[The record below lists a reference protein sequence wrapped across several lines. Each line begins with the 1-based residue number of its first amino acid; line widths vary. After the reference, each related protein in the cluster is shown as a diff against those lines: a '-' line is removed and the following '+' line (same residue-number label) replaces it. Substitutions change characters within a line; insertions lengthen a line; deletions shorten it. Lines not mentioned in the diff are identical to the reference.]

1 MISTDSLPIVKIG
14 VFGRK
19 NIGKS
24 SFINMIFGEEV
35 LPVDAAAGTTKFPVE
50 KTINLSLLGN
60 AQFLDT
66 VGIDD
71 KLGVE
76 QLLDGAFTKLVDQI
90 DIMVILTRNEQW
102 AEYEEVMLHEAKKRN
117 TPCLIVVNQIDIAPP
132 SEDFLQ
138 SIEKRANAVILCSC
152 ADKATFEQQVSDFK
166 KQLIRLCPHEY
177 FELPSV
183 LEGVIERGGLVIL
196 VTDDTLDTG
205 RNSLMDAHIHTLR
218 DAMEQ
223 HAVTLVTKKSDYPDA
238 IGKLCTI
245 PSLVVCDS
253 VVLPDIADATPS
265 NVPLS
270 TFSIL
275 LARSKGNFAVFAEG
289 AAAVTNLKSGDKVL
303 LAETCGEHFPGAHI
317 GREQIP
323 KWISEHVAQ
332 GVQFDIFAEQGL
344 PKNIAEYKLIIQCS
358 GCVIS
363 RRDMLYRIQCAHE
376 AGVPI
381 TSYGFCIAA
390 IFGKLERV
398 LTLFT
403 EKTKA

>member
-1 MISTDSLPIVKIG
+1 MNPNHPLSTVKVG

-35 LPVDAAAGTTKFPVE
+35 LPVDATPGTTRFPIE
-50 KTINLSLLGN
+50 KTIDLSLLGN

-76 QLLDGAFTKLVDQI
+76 EQLLDGRFTKLVDQV
-90 DIMVILTRNEQW
+90 DIMVILVQNGGW
-102 AEYEEVMLHEAKKRN
+102 AEYEEIMLHEAKKRN
-117 TPCLIVVNQIDIAPP
+117 TPCLIVVNRIDENPP
-132 SEDFLQ
+132 TEEFLQ
-138 SIEKRANAVILCSC
+138 SIEKRANALMLCAC
-152 ADKATFEQQVSDFK
+152 TDTAAHDRQVSEFK
-166 KQLIRLCPHEY
+166 KHLIRLCPHEY
-177 FELPSV
+177 FESPSS
-183 LEGVIERGGLVIL
+183 LDGIINRGDLLIL
-196 VTDDTLDTG
+196 VTDDALETG
-205 RNSLMDAHIHTLR
+205 KNTLMDAHTHVLR
-218 DAMEQ
+218 DALEQ
-223 HAVTLVTKKSDYPDA
+223 NAVALVVKKSGYADA
-238 IGKLCTI
+238 IGKLCSI
-245 PSLVVCDS
+245 PGLVVCDS
-253 VVLPDIADATPS
+253 AALPDIADATPS
-265 NVPLS
+265 NIPLS

-275 LARSKGNFAVFAEG
+275 LARSKGNFADFAEG
-289 AAAVTNLKSGDKVL
+289 AAAVTALKPGDKVL

-323 KWISEHVAQ
+323 RWIGEHIAQ

-376 AGVPI
+376 AQVPI
-381 TSYGFCIAA
+381 TGYGFCIAA
-390 IFGKLERV
+390 IFGKLDRIKEV
-398 LTLFT
+398 FA
-403 EKTKA
+403 EKAD